1 MVTGYV
7 EAVNPAVARGRTCGA
22 LSNPTRIV
30 TLAPRL
36 FLASCRFMTR
46 HPIGPS
52 ALPVMTTRRTM
63 LGASAASAAGFFV
76 GTRTLDAETVQP
88 AKPLP
93 PAIRVLTSMKKQAT
107 PISVD
112 ERRARLEK
120 ARSLMTANNIDA
132 LLLTGGTSMEY
143 FTGIRWGLSERLL
156 AAVIPVKGSAFLVT
170 PKFEEA
176 RAMEQAHLGPLG
188 KDADVY
194 AWEEHE
200 SPYALIAQGFKSRG
214 LATATIGA
222 EETVRFQF
230 SDGAAH
236 LPNVKVVSGT
246 PITAGCRMVK
256 DAHEIALM
264 RLASQITLK
273 AYEAAW
279 KSLKEGMTQDDFAQL
294 VQLAHKQL
302 GFDGSAGVQVGKYS
316 ALPHGSATPQV
327 VREGSILLIDGG
339 CKVEGYSSDLSR
351 TFVLGKPTQRMK
363 DVFEIEHRAQSMAMK
378 TARPG
383 LPCEAVDAAARKV
396 IVDAGF
402 GPDYKYF
409 SHRVGHGMGMDGHE
423 WPYLVRGNT
432 LPMQP
437 GMVFS
442 DEPGIYIPGE
452 FGIRLEDDMLITEN
466 GAELFTPQSPS
477 LEHPFATA

>member
-1 MVTGYV
+1 
-7 EAVNPAVARGRTCGA
+7 
-22 LSNPTRIV
+22 
-30 TLAPRL
+30 
-36 FLASCRFMTR
+36 
-46 HPIGPS
+46 
-52 ALPVMTTRRTM
+52 MTTRRNL
-63 LGASAASAAGFFV
+63 LGVGAATAAGLV
-76 GTRTLDAETVQP
+76 LGTRKLEAEAQP
-88 AKPLP
+88 ASELP
-93 PAIRVLTSMKKQAT
+93 PAIRALTSMRGQVK

-112 ERRARLEK
+112 ERRGRLEK
-120 ARSLMTANNIDA
+120 ARVLMRSNGIDA
-132 LLLTGGTSMEY
+132 LMLTGGTSMDY

-156 AAVIPVKGSAFLVT
+156 AAIIPAKGSAFLVT
-170 PKFEEA
+170 PKFEEE
-176 RAMEQAHLGPLG
+176 RAMEQAHLGPMG
-188 KDADVY
+188 KDAEVF

-200 SPYALIAQGFKSRG
+200 NPYALIAQGLKARG
-214 LATATIGA
+214 LSTATIGA
-222 EETVRFQF
+222 EETVRFVF
-230 SDGAAH
+230 ADGASH
-236 LPNVKVVSGT
+236 IPNVKVVSGT
-246 PITAGCRMVK
+246 PVTGGCRTIK

-264 RLASQITLK
+264 RFASQVTLK

-279 KSLKEGMTQDDFAQL
+279 KSLKEGMSQDDFARL
-294 VQLAHKQL
+294 VSLAHKQL
-302 GFDGSAGVQVGKYS
+302 GYDGSAGVQVGKYS

-339 CKVEGYSSDLSR
+339 CKVEGYSSDISR

-363 DVFEIEHRAQSMAMK
+363 DVFEIEHRAQTAALK

-402 GPDYKYF
+402 GPGYKYF

-423 WPYLVRGNT
+423 WPYLVKGNT
-432 LPMQP
+432 LPLKP

-452 FGIRLEDDMLITEN
+452 FGIRLEDDMVITEN

-477 LEHPFATA
+477 LERPFAVT